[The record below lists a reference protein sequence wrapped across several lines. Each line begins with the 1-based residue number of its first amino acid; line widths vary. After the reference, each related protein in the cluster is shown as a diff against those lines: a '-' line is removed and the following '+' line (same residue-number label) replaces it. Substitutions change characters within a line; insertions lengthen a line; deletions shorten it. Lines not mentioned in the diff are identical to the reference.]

1 VPHDARAHEWS
12 FGNTRIGSLLLET
25 SRRRLGKDVRLVA
38 RHMVNDGIQAVRKL
52 LPLCESAGPCT
63 EGIKALRNYRK
74 EWDGERGVWKDRPR
88 HDAAS
93 HGADAFRAL
102 AVSWR
107 DVAVEAKPEFAG
119 YDPPQDDPKPGRA

>member
-74 EWDGERGVWKDRPR
+74 ESVSEACGKTT
-88 HDAAS
+88 
-93 HGADAFRAL
+93 HGMTLPATAPTPSGL
-102 AVSWR
+102 LL
-107 DVAVEAKPEFAG
+107 
-119 YDPPQDDPKPGRA
+119 